1 MPACLPKLNMNL
13 TFTILYISTI
23 AWIFPIF
30 RQFRCNIFYFFLFL
44 GLSDPISTFAI
55 KVFSLRPEII
65 QVIIAPILFYTINI
79 DRQKKLTIN
88 KLEIFVFALSYGLIF
103 LIKNYNITLLIIY
116 TLILIRAIFKNVI
129 LLHLHQKIN
138 IVHLVL
144 AFYMISSVASLI
156 IYLNGDHQA
165 IVLFYINLAFQ
176 TLIAIFFSIFREDH
190 PKMTYKII
198 SALED

>member
-1 MPACLPKLNMNL
+1 MA
-13 TFTILYISTI
+13 FTIIYISTI

-30 RQFRCNIFYFFLFL
+30 RQFRCNLFYFFLLL
-44 GLSDPISTFAI
+44 GLSEPLSTVAV
-55 KVFSLRPEII
+55 KVFYLRPEII

-79 DRQKKLTIN
+79 DRQKKFIIN
-88 KLEIFVFALSYGLIF
+88 KLDIFIFVLSYVLFF

-116 TLILIRAIFKNVI
+116 TFILIRVIFKNI
-129 LLHLHQKIN
+129 IELHLHQKIN

-156 IYLNGDHQA
+156 IYLNGDHTG

-176 TLIAIFFSIFREDH
+176 TLIAIFFSIFREDN
-190 PKMTYKII
+190 PKLTYRIVQ
-198 SALED
+198 ATED